1 MGAAGEV
8 RVLFPGTRGWE
19 MAPLASSDL
28 TTSVLQSQREAV
40 SEMGQTQQSS
50 LDIWAKEPLL
60 ELFSFRSLP
69 QPSQSTTT
77 GHGYVLGHSCE

>member
-1 MGAAGEV
+1 
-8 RVLFPGTRGWE
+8 
-19 MAPLASSDL
+19 
-28 TTSVLQSQREAV
+28 
-40 SEMGQTQQSS
+40 MGQTQQSS

-60 ELFSFRSLP
+60 ELFFFRSLP